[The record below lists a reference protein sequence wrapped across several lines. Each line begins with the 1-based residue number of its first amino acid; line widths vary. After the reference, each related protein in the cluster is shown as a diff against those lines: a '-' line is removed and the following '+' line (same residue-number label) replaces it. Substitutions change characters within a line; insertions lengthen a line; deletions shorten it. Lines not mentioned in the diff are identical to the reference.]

1 MKYRIEKKTT
11 HQLNDAG
18 ITYIITDTVR
28 YYIKYQKTLLGIF
41 KYWKYYETENCMY
54 HNCVGFP
61 VVFHS
66 LEDAEEFATK
76 YICNGITHD
85 TIIEETVKESQ
96 C

>member
-1 MKYRIEKKTT
+1 
-11 HQLNDAG
+11 
-18 ITYIITDTVR
+18 
-28 YYIKYQKTLLGIF
+28 
-41 KYWKYYETENCMY
+41 MY